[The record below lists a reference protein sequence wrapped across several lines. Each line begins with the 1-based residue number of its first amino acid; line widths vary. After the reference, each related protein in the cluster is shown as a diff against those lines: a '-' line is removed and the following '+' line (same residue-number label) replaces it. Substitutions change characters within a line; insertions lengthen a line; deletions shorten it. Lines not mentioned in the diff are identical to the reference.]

1 MPLLTSVL
9 RRLLPILVALLAL
22 PPLAASA
29 QAPDLQEGTNYIRLK
44 SPQPVDT
51 GPKIEV
57 LEFFSYG
64 CPHCADL
71 DPELT
76 AWHKAMAAD
85 VAFRRVPVG
94 FGRESWDNLGKAYYT
109 LEALGEEARLT
120 PEAFAAI
127 HRGGTNL
134 SSPKAFFD
142 WAAAKGIDRKKV
154 EDMFNSFAISG
165 KMNKANQLAKV
176 YAVQSVPLVFVDGKF
191 AVSSDKVG
199 SHSKMPAAINA
210 LVAKARAER
219 KK

>member
-1 MPLLTSVL
+1 MLSIVSKL
-9 RRLLPILVALLAL
+9 RRLLPLVVAVLAL
-22 PPLAASA
+22 PPLAATGQVA
-29 QAPDLQEGTNYIRLK
+29 EFQEGTHYLRLK
-44 SPQPVDT
+44 SPQPVES
-51 GPKIEV
+51 GARIEV

-64 CPHCADL
+64 CPHCGDL
-71 DPELT
+71 DPELQ
-76 AWHKAMAAD
+76 AWQKAMPAD

-109 LEALGEEARLT
+109 LEALGEEPRLT

-142 WAAAKGIDRKKV
+142 WAASKGLDRKKV
-154 EDMFNSFAISG
+154 EDMFNSFAIAG
-165 KMNKANQLAKV
+165 KMNKANQLAKA
-176 YAVQSVPLVFVDGKF
+176 YAVQSVPVVFVDGKF
-191 AVSSDKVG
+191 QLSSDKVG
-199 SHSKMPAAINA
+199 SHAKMPAAINS